1 MLVLVPQRMWEAS
14 TFYFLKPVNMLCYK
28 VKGGL
33 HTQTRSWTILVYN
46 PQPPRAHNTVGEI
59 DIYKKKKKFTQIHE
73 IKVIS
78 GIQLKL
84 LQISLICLAQKLMP
98 TSDTDQIHRFLA
110 SKYKPQACIALMFC
124 DYSSCCRVIAPRKI
138 FTSII

>member
-59 DIYKKKKKFTQIHE
+59 DIYKKKKKIYTNSWNKSDLRNTAQITPNFTDLSGPEVNANIWYWPDSQIP
-73 IKVIS
+73 
-78 GIQLKL
+78 
-84 LQISLICLAQKLMP
+84 CL
-98 TSDTDQIHRFLA
+98 
-110 SKYKPQACIALMFC
+110 
-124 DYSSCCRVIAPRKI
+124 
-138 FTSII
+138 